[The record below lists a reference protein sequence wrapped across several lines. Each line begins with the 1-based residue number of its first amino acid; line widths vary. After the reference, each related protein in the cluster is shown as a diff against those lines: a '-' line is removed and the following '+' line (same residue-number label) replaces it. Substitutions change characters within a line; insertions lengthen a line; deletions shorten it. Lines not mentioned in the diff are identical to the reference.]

1 MLGETLEN
9 IIAELDEITDRIET
23 LSKNKDVSKNNR
35 QNLSVAS
42 SYIGAAIRVIDDVS
56 KGVR

>member
-9 IIAELDEITDRIET
+9 INVELDEIIDRLDTLVKNTDI
-23 LSKNKDVSKNNR
+23 NKNNR

-56 KGVR
+56 KKVK